1 MIKSDNSLI
10 LFLLTLIT
18 FPWFYAA
25 AADLPSPEKLKFER
39 FGIRQGFHQGI
50 VNCIFQDRKDFMW
63 FGTGDGLNK
72 YDGYNFT
79 VYKHRYNDPN
89 TPGHKNIRCIHQDR
103 EGLLWLGT
111 VNGLEKFDKEKGTF
125 ILDPYFANVSKE
137 FKNPAVGL
145 MCESPPGILWFCTA
159 NNGLFKYDFRGKE
172 MTRFIND
179 PDNPNSIINNYVNFI
194 HQSRLEPGILWL
206 ATRNGLD
213 KFDPIK

>member
-1 MIKSDNSLI
+1 
-10 LFLLTLIT
+10 
-18 FPWFYAA
+18 
-25 AADLPSPEKLKFER
+25 
-39 FGIRQGFHQGI
+39 
-50 VNCIFQDRKDFMW
+50 MW

-125 ILDPYFANVSKE
+125 ILDPYFANVSKGRISKLKIMLEIKNVSMKKIKHANIIDIIPSIANVSKE

-145 MCESPPGILWFCTA
+145 MCESPPVILWFCTA
-159 NNGLFKYDFRGKE
+159 NIGN
-172 MTRFIND
+172 
-179 PDNPNSIINNYVNFI
+179 
-194 HQSRLEPGILWL
+194 
-206 ATRNGLD
+206 A
-213 KFDPIK
+213 